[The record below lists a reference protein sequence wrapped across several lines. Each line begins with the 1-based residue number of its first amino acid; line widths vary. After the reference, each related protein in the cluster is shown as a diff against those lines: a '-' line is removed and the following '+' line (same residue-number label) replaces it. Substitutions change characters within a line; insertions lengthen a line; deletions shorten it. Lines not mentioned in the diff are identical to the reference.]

1 MSLTPLSIEQ
11 ELFAMF
17 QTSFYD
23 DPVDAVFNSIKR
35 SSMVNTEISPL
46 KVLNL
51 TLLSTKRMWWTNDKF

>member
-1 MSLTPLSIEQ
+1 MSGTQVVIINSQ
-11 ELFAMF
+11 HN
-17 QTSFYD
+17 
-23 DPVDAVFNSIKR
+23 PVDAVFNSIKR